1 MPPPFQH
8 KAFHLT
14 LLPNIYFV
22 KQLPAPTELSGS
34 VLSLLNGTTFFSITR
49 AAEDITIVGE
59 LTDNPE
65 IQSLSGG
72 TGDWRC
78 IKIAGP
84 MEFGK
89 PSIPVSDIMF
99 RVSKPSLDRNDW
111 RRVWSPSPAQSGYG
125 PNIRHLDLVSS
136 VSSAVCS
143 R

>member
-22 KQLPAPTELSGS
+22 KQLPASTELSAS
-34 VLSLLNGTTFFSITR
+34 VLSLLNGPTFFSITR

-84 MEFGK
+84 MEFEMTGV
-89 PSIPVSDIMF
+89 VSGLLAPLKVATVPIYVISTWDRDFILVPKEKAEQAIQVLEADGWKLAA
-99 RVSKPSLDRNDW
+99 VS
-111 RRVWSPSPAQSGYG
+111 
-125 PNIRHLDLVSS
+125 
-136 VSSAVCS
+136 
-143 R
+143 

>member
-22 KQLPAPTELSGS
+22 KQLPASTELSAS
-34 VLSLLNGTTFFSITR
+34 VLSLLNGPTFFSITR

-78 IKIAGP
+78 IKSAGP
-84 MEFGK
+84 MEFEMTGV
-89 PSIPVSDIMF
+89 VSGLLAPLKVATVPIYVISTWDRDFILVPKEKAEQAIQVLEADGWKLAA
-99 RVSKPSLDRNDW
+99 VS
-111 RRVWSPSPAQSGYG
+111 
-125 PNIRHLDLVSS
+125 
-136 VSSAVCS
+136 
-143 R
+143 